1 MATRVLLQKRCA
13 RRLRNAETGPKP
25 TVRVGYKVFLFFF
38 HSFLSPIRPLRG
50 MVSESLKDPYNVG
63 EDRKA
68 AIGNSG
74 AVIRNNV
81 FMLLDATKVNR

>member
-1 MATRVLLQKRCA
+1 
-13 RRLRNAETGPKP
+13 
-25 TVRVGYKVFLFFF
+25 
-38 HSFLSPIRPLRG
+38 